1 MTLEEQIYFMIKQED
16 LLYDKSQ
23 IEAVSHLQKIIQEAP
38 NKAHKKP
45 EKVKFYNFFSKK
57 LSTTV
62 DHASIKRNKNIKGMY
77 IWGEVGRGKTW
88 LMDLFYSK
96 LIENQATQKVQ
107 RIHFHAFML
116 DIHKQ
121 LKNLPSQPDPLIT
134 VAKNMST
141 LYEIICL
148 DEFHVIDIADA
159 VILHGLLN
167 GLFENGVIIVTTS
180 NRHPDELYKGGTHR
194 ERFLPAIELIKQF
207 CIVYHLD
214 SGSDYRKEKNQ
225 HKDVFFI
232 PHKPET
238 NTKLEALF
246 QKYSKS
252 NGFSIDAIKILGR
265 KIPIV
270 RSNKN
275 CAWFTFDALC
285 RGARSSGDYLYI
297 AKSYKVIILSEIPVL
312 HEGEEGPARRFLNLI
327 DAFYDLHVHL
337 ILSSSVMIEKIYQGN
352 LLQFEFERAL
362 SRLYEMRSQ
371 SWWKSF
377 ATTTLINKD

>member
-23 IEAVSHLQKIIQEAP
+23 IEAVGHLQKIIQEAP

-45 EKVKFYNFFSKK
+45 EKSKFYNFFSKR

-62 DHASIKRNKNIKGMY
+62 EHTSIKRNKNIKGMY

-96 LIENQATQKVQ
+96 LIENQATQKIQ

-134 VAKNMST
+134 IAKNMST
-141 LYEIICL
+141 LYQVICL

-159 VILHGLLN
+159 IILHGLLK

-207 CIVYHLD
+207 CVVYHLD
-214 SGSDYRKEKNQ
+214 SGSDYRKERNQ
-225 HKDVFFI
+225 HEDVFFI
-232 PHKPET
+232 PHKLET
-238 NTKLEALF
+238 NTKLESLF

-252 NGFSIDAIKILGR
+252 NDFSIDAIKILGR
-265 KIPIV
+265 DIPIV

-285 RGARSSGDYLYI
+285 RGARSSGDYLCI

-337 ILSSSVMIEKIYQGN
+337 ILSSSVMIEKMYQGD

-377 ATTTLINKD
+377 ATTRLINKD